1 MFTHHVPREVVTP
14 AMILCGKTEVI
25 MDRAEFDDIVS
36 RSEALRCPSRTVR
49 IQWANGEIEKRTVRV
64 AKFTSMGDAI
74 RGSSA
79 KMSPPNPAGSGNAA
93 PKCFYYDLM
102 DALASHSRGEYF
114 ESARAV
120 IEQWRSTHLRKQG
133 KRDSPVAAPAP
144 V

>member
-1 MFTHHVPREVVTP
+1 VSLRTHIVPPDVTVP
-14 AMILCGKTEVI
+14 AIILWGNVETIV
-25 MDRAEFDDIVS
+25 DRSEFDAIVFQKDATRGVS
-36 RSEALRCPSRTVR
+36 RMIKIRWC
-49 IQWANGEIEKRTVRV
+49 NGLVERRTVRV
-64 AKFTSMGDAI
+64 AKFTAMGDAI

-102 DALASHSRGEYF
+102 DALASRAKGEYV

-133 KRDSPVAAPAP
+133 IGL
-144 V
+144 